1 MLIGVGALV
10 LVVAGATVGRESVG
24 MISAH
29 ESTRVPGSVSIS
41 CHDGDEWRVGP
52 ATGSSDRFGPVT
64 VATNR
69 SVLLEGVTVEID
81 GSPVQVRPMRGGTET
96 FSFFG
101 TTYTAV
107 ATFTCPVDGT
117 ARVSFAG
124 PDGVGAGVFPSFG
137 RVIRGLLT
145 MMAAGLVATAFG
157 VVGIVFAVRHRRS
170 LERASNG
177 PDRPV
182 APLAG

>member
-1 MLIGVGALV
+1 MDEPIPVGIDSLEQCAEFLD
-10 LVVAGATVGRESVG
+10 RE
-24 MISAH
+24 H
-29 ESTRVPGSVSIS
+29 
-41 CHDGDEWRVGP
+41 
-52 ATGSSDRFGPVT
+52 
-64 VATNR
+64 
-69 SVLLEGVTVEID
+69 
-81 GSPVQVRPMRGGTET
+81 
-96 FSFFG
+96 
-101 TTYTAV
+101 
-107 ATFTCPVDGT
+107 
-117 ARVSFAG
+117 G

-182 APLAG
+182 APLSVLPLESSRNGRESVHHKRIANRREAFTRTN